1 MGLAGVKN
9 DVKTLFLIII
19 TLVGLLPGF
28 LSLSFGLSYAITY
41 GSRYG
46 HVYIVVYF
54 VIGVLYLT
62 VTALGYCGAIK
73 ENRIM
78 LYVYSGI
85 MAVSAVINLVSL
97 CLVERSDMT
106 VAVGPVLNIFGAIL
120 ALSLA
125 VILAGLTRRGDQG
138 CVLSPPPTPYTPNI

>member
-54 VIGVLYLT
+54 VIGVLFLT

-78 LYVYSGI
+78 LYVFSGI
-85 MAVSAVINLVSL
+85 MAVSAAINLVSL

-106 VAVGPVLNIFGAIL
+106 VAVGPVLNIFGAIPTGI
-120 ALSLA
+120 
-125 VILAGLTRRGDQG
+125 VIGGDPGGSDTQGQPGLRPEPATYS
-138 CVLSPPPTPYTPNI
+138 VHA